1 MANFSYTLDQLKVD
15 WYQSDHKGKIPF
27 KYSYCLITLPDTIG
41 YSDRV
46 ILPDDIILRV
56 PFKSAAILMAQN
68 GVQVVQQDFEIIRK
82 SGCMNYR
89 SDDGY
94 IAISGFSKGEQGG
107 HFDCKVV
114 SEYGASGKYN
124 IGPNQTVNTGYP
136 PCIGVIITDAS
147 KKYVFCQTS
156 YDIDIG
162 IQPPTGMTKA
172 SAESYIE
179 PTGETPG
186 TCGVFNFTCTF
197 NVNILKYNNWG
208 KLYSTDNQQ
217 ISYIDGVPYD
227 PDDPNP
233 GDGDS
238 HGGGGGGTDDLGGD
252 PIKDTGVPTIEA
264 TDSGLMTLY
273 NPTVSELQALGR
285 FLWSDGLD
293 LNSFKKLF
301 NDPFDT
307 LLGLSIIP
315 IVPPTSGAKNIMFGN
330 LDSGVSAKVISHQF
344 VPNVDMG
351 SVTLGEV
358 YNGALDYSPF
368 TTVSIYLPFIGY
380 RELNVQDI
388 MNSKI
393 HLVYKFDVLTGG
405 CIAELYVDH
414 LKTGNKSKDNSK
426 FRWESHSGLLAS
438 FEGQCAVNIPL
449 ASQDYTNT
457 IRAMI
462 GAVGMVGGAAASFA
476 TGNPALGVA
485 ALAVGTANS
494 AMQASTPT
502 VQRSGHLSSSNAI
515 MANLTP
521 FLTVTRPHQCKPS
534 KYYKLRGVP
543 SQIYVS
549 KLSNLTTSKHD
560 YYLQVAEIPDIKVA
574 GATDTEI
581 AEIKNLLKEGV
592 VL

>member
-1 MANFSYTLDQLKVD
+1 M
-15 WYQSDHKGKIPF
+15 
-27 KYSYCLITLPDTIG
+27 
-41 YSDRV
+41 
-46 ILPDDIILRV
+46 
-56 PFKSAAILMAQN
+56 
-68 GVQVVQQDFEIIRK
+68 
-82 SGCMNYR
+82 
-89 SDDGY
+89 
-94 IAISGFSKGEQGG
+94 
-107 HFDCKVV
+107 
-114 SEYGASGKYN
+114 
-124 IGPNQTVNTGYP
+124 
-136 PCIGVIITDAS
+136 
-147 KKYVFCQTS
+147 
-156 YDIDIG
+156 
-162 IQPPTGMTKA
+162 
-172 SAESYIE
+172 
-179 PTGETPG
+179 G
-186 TCGVFNFTCTF
+186 T
-197 NVNILKYNNWG
+197 
-208 KLYSTDNQQ
+208 
-217 ISYIDGVPYD
+217 
-227 PDDPNP
+227 
-233 GDGDS
+233 
-238 HGGGGGGTDDLGGD
+238 
-252 PIKDTGVPTIEA
+252 
-264 TDSGLMTLY
+264 
-273 NPTVSELQALGR
+273 
-285 FLWSDGLD
+285 
-293 LNSFKKLF
+293 
-301 NDPFDT
+301 
-307 LLGLSIIP
+307 
-315 IVPPTSGAKNIMFGN
+315 
-330 LDSGVSAKVISHQF
+330 
-344 VPNVDMG
+344 
-351 SVTLGEV
+351 VTLREV

-426 FRWESHSGLLAS
+426 FKWESHSGLLAS

-485 ALAVGTANS
+485 ALAVGSANS
-494 AMQASTPT
+494 SIQASTPT

-549 KLSNLTTSKHD
+549 KLSSLTTSKHD